1 MPVPRKL
8 ALLSLALVF
17 AFAPQTFALSKLEP
31 AGPPAPPAVTKPI
44 TPGGTLV
51 PEGGEVVREPL
62 TPVETVQ
69 LPLPIPEV
77 PGAAPNPD
85 ITGPVA
91 TDPSILTPALSDLLL
106 LPEPVRRSRELLLE
120 AAKTGEIE
128 KLRPLLGVG
137 AEATQ
142 LSVTDIEGDPIEYL
156 KGQAGDADGQEILAI
171 MLDLLEAKFVHTDIG
186 TTEELYVWPYFV
198 ERQLDK
204 LSPPER
210 VDLFRIVTAGDY
222 EDMKT
227 FGAYNFYRIGISPEG
242 RFVFFVSGD

>member
-1 MPVPRKL
+1 VQHARQIFVLSFCAAVLL
-8 ALLSLALVF
+8 ASHA
-17 AFAPQTFALSKLEP
+17 FALSKLEP
-31 AGPPAPPAVTKPI
+31 IGPPAPPIVTNPQA
-44 TPGGTLV
+44 PAGTLV

-62 TPVETVQ
+62 SPVETIP

-77 PGAAPNPD
+77 PGAALNPE

-91 TDPSILTPALSDLLL
+91 AEPDGTAPALSDIAA
-106 LPEPVRRSRELLLE
+106 LPEPVQRARELLLE
-120 AAKTGEIE
+120 AARTGDIE

-137 AEATQ
+137 ADATQ
-142 LSVTDIEGDPIEYL
+142 LSVTEIEGDPIDYL
-156 KGQAGDADGQEILAI
+156 KGQAGDAEGQEILAI
-171 MLDLLEAKFVHTDIG
+171 LLDLLEAKYVHTDLG

-204 LSPPER
+204 LTPPER

>member
-1 MPVPRKL
+1 MPVPRKIAIHSFCL
-8 ALLSLALVF
+8 FF
-17 AFAPQTFALSKLEP
+17 AFAIPAFALSKLEP
-31 AGPPAPPAVTKPI
+31 AGPPVPPVMTAPH

-62 TPVETVQ
+62 TPVETVP

-77 PGAAPNPD
+77 PSAASNPD

-91 TDPSILTPALSDLLL
+91 VDPAIVVPALTDLLL

-120 AAKTGEIE
+120 AASTGDIE
-128 KLRPLLGVG
+128 MLRPLLGVG
-137 AEATQ
+137 ADATQ
-142 LSVTDIEGDPIEYL
+142 LSVTDVEGDPIEYL

-204 LSPPER
+204 LTPPER

>member
-1 MPVPRKL
+1 MRLTIFLMLCVSGFYGGN
-8 ALLSLALVF
+8 A
-17 AFAPQTFALSKLEP
+17 FALSEIAP
-31 AGPPAPPAVTKPI
+31 IGPPAPTQLTDPQTPA
-44 TPGGTLV
+44 GTLV

-62 TPVETVQ
+62 SPVETIP

-77 PGAAPNPD
+77 PGAAPIPE

-91 TDPSILTPALSDLLL
+91 TEFAPALSDIAT
-106 LPEPVRRSRELLLE
+106 LPEPVKRMRELLLE
-120 AAKTGEIE
+120 AAHTGDIE
-128 KLRPLLGVG
+128 KLRPLIGVG
-137 AEATQ
+137 SEATQ
-142 LSVTDIEGDPIEYL
+142 LSVTDIEGDAIDYL

-171 MLDLLEAKFVHTDIG
+171 MLDLLEAKFVHSDVG

-204 LSPPER
+204 LTPPER

-242 RFVFFVSGD
+242 RFVFFVAGD

>member
-1 MPVPRKL
+1 VNIAGRISVFCL
-8 ALLSLALVF
+8 AASLLLAGNS
-17 AFAPQTFALSKLEP
+17 FALSKLEP
-31 AGPPAPPAVTKPI
+31 LGPPAPPVVTNPQA
-44 TPGGTLV
+44 PAGTLV

-62 TPVETVQ
+62 SPVETIP

-77 PGAAPNPD
+77 SGAAPNPE

-91 TDPSILTPALSDLLL
+91 AEPNGIAPALSDIST
-106 LPEPVRRSRELLLE
+106 LPEPVRRAREMLLE
-120 AAKTGEIE
+120 AAHSGDIE
-128 KLRPLLGVG
+128 KLRPLIGVG
-137 AEATQ
+137 ADATQ
-142 LSVTDIEGDPIEYL
+142 LSVTDIEGDAIDYL
-156 KGQAGDADGQEILAI
+156 KGQAGDPDGQEILAI
-171 MLDLLEAKFVHTDIG
+171 MLDLLEAKFVHTDVG

-204 LSPPER
+204 LTAPER

-242 RFVFFVSGD
+242 RFVFFVAGD

>member
-1 MPVPRKL
+1 MHVALVRNIIRL
-8 ALLSLALVF
+8 LFCTALLLSAPAL
-17 AFAPQTFALSKLEP
+17 ALSKLEP
-31 AGPPAPPAVTKPI
+31 IGPPAPPVIINPQAP
-44 TPGGTLV
+44 PGTLV

-62 TPVETVQ
+62 TPVEVIP

-77 PGAAPNPD
+77 PNGAPNPD

-91 TDPSILTPALSDLLL
+91 AEPTAPAFSDIGA
-106 LPEPVRRSRELLLE
+106 LPEPVQRVRELLLE
-120 AAKTGEIE
+120 AARTGDIE

-137 AEATQ
+137 TDATQ
-142 LSVTDIEGDPIEYL
+142 LSVTEIEGDPIDYL

-171 MLDLLEAKFVHTDIG
+171 MLDLLEAKYVHTDLG

-204 LSPPER
+204 LTPPER

>member
-1 MPVPRKL
+1 VPVPRKI
-8 ALLSLALVF
+8 AFLSLCFVA
-17 AFAPQTFALSKLEP
+17 AFASQAFALSKLEP
-31 AGPPAPPAVTKPI
+31 AGPPIPPVVTTPQ

-62 TPVETVQ
+62 TPVEAVP
-69 LPLPIPEV
+69 LPLPIPGV
-77 PGAAPNPD
+77 PGAAPNPE

-91 TDPSILTPALSDLLL
+91 ADPATLTPALSDLLV
-106 LPEPVRRSRELLLE
+106 LPEPVRRLRELLLE
-120 AAKTGEIE
+120 AAKTGDIE

-137 AEATQ
+137 SEGTE
-142 LSVTDIEGDPIEYL
+142 LSVTEIEGDPIEYL
-156 KGQAGDADGQEILAI
+156 KGQAGDAEGQEILAI

-186 TTEELYVWPYFV
+186 TPEELYVWPYFV

-204 LSPPER
+204 LTPPER

>member
-1 MPVPRKL
+1 VPLLRRLVILPLSVLFAL
-8 ALLSLALVF
+8 ATPAS
-17 AFAPQTFALSKLEP
+17 ALSKLEP
-31 AGPPAPPAVTKPI
+31 AGPPVPPVITTPL

-62 TPVETVQ
+62 TPVETVP
-69 LPLPIPEV
+69 LPLPIPQV
-77 PGAAPNPD
+77 PGAVANPD

-91 TDPSILTPALSDLLL
+91 ADPTTVAPALSDLLV

-120 AAKTGEIE
+120 AAKTGDIE
-128 KLRPLLGVG
+128 KLRPLLGIG
-137 AEATQ
+137 ADATQ

-156 KGQAGDADGQEILAI
+156 KGQAGDAEGQEILAI

-186 TTEELYVWPYFV
+186 TAEELYVWPYFV

-204 LSPPER
+204 LAPAER
-210 VDLFRIVTAGDY
+210 VDLFRIVTAGDF

>member
-1 MPVPRKL
+1 MGPPSPTPPIVTE
-8 ALLSLALVF
+8 
-17 AFAPQTFALSKLEP
+17 PQTP
-31 AGPPAPPAVTKPI
+31 A
-44 TPGGTLV
+44 GTLV

-62 TPVETVQ
+62 SPVEAIP

-77 PGAAPNPD
+77 PSAAPNPD
-85 ITGPVA
+85 ITGPVSTEP
-91 TDPSILTPALSDLLL
+91 TDISPALSDIAA
-106 LPEPVRRSRELLLE
+106 LPQPVQKMRELILE
-120 AAKTGEIE
+120 AAKSGDIE

-137 AEATQ
+137 TDATQ
-142 LSVTDIEGDPIEYL
+142 LAVTTLEGDPIDYL

-171 MLDLLEAKFVHTDIG
+171 MLDLLEAKFVHTDVG

-198 ERQLDK
+198 ERQLEK

-242 RFVFFVSGD
+242 NFVFFVSGD

>member
-1 MPVPRKL
+1 MPRKI
-8 ALLSLALVF
+8 ALLSLCFVATF
-17 AFAPQTFALSKLEP
+17 ASHAFALSKLEP
-31 AGPPAPPAVTKPI
+31 AGPPVPPVVT
-44 TPGGTLV
+44 TPQSPDGTLV

-62 TPVETVQ
+62 TPVETV
-69 LPLPIPEV
+69 PLPVPIPGV
-77 PGAAPNPD
+77 PSSAPNPD
-85 ITGPVA
+85 ITGPAAADPATVA
-91 TDPSILTPALSDLLL
+91 PALSDLLV
-106 LPEPVRRSRELLLE
+106 LPEPVRRMRDLLLE
-120 AAKTGEIE
+120 AAKTGDIE
-128 KLRPLLGVG
+128 ELRPLLGT
-137 AEATQ
+137 ASEATQ

-186 TTEELYVWPYFV
+186 TTEELFVWPYFV

-204 LSPPER
+204 LTSPER

-227 FGAYNFYRIGISPEG
+227 FGAYNFYRVGISPEG

>member
-1 MPVPRKL
+1 VPLPRKL
-8 ALLSLALVF
+8 AVLSFGLVI
-17 AFAPQTFALSKLEP
+17 AFATHAFALSKLEP
-31 AGPPAPPAVTKPI
+31 AGPPPPIVASPPLL
-44 TPGGTLV
+44 PGGTLV

-62 TPVETVQ
+62 TPVETVP
-69 LPLPIPEV
+69 LPLPIPDV
-77 PGAAPNPD
+77 PGAAANPD

-91 TDPSILTPALSDLLL
+91 ADPTSVTPALSDLLV

-120 AAKTGEIE
+120 AAKTGDIE

-137 AEATQ
+137 ADATQ

-156 KGQAGDADGQEILAI
+156 KGQAGDAEGQEILAI

-204 LSPPER
+204 LAPAER

>member
-1 MPVPRKL
+1 MPTPRKL
-8 ALLSLALVF
+8 PFLVLFFAL
-17 AFAPQTFALSKLEP
+17 AFSGQTFALSKLEP
-31 AGPPAPPAVTKPI
+31 MGPPAPPVMTGPKLPN
-44 TPGGTLV
+44 GDLV
-51 PEGGEVVREPL
+51 PEGGDVVREPL
-62 TPVETVQ
+62 NPVETVP

-85 ITGPVA
+85 ITGPVS
-91 TDPSILTPALSDLLL
+91 TEVLPALDDLLI
-106 LPEPVRRSRELLLE
+106 LPEPVRRMRELILE

-128 KLRPLLGVG
+128 KLRPLLGAG
-137 AEATQ
+137 SEATQ
-142 LSVTDIEGDPIEYL
+142 ISVTDIEGDPIEYL
-156 KGQAGDADGQEILAI
+156 SAQAGDADGQEILAI
-171 MLDLLEAKFVHTDIG
+171 MLDLLEAKFVHSDIG

-204 LSPPER
+204 LTPPER
-210 VDLFRIVTAGDY
+210 VDLFRIVTAGDF

>member
-1 MPVPRKL
+1 VSLPRRL
-8 ALLSLALVF
+8 LPFFLCFGIALTGQA
-17 AFAPQTFALSKLEP
+17 FALSKLEP
-31 AGPPAPPAVTKPI
+31 MGPPAPPVVVQPK
-44 TPGGTLV
+44 TPNGDLV

-62 TPVETVQ
+62 TPVETVP

-85 ITGPVA
+85 ITGPVS
-91 TDPSILTPALSDLLL
+91 TEIVPALSDLLL

-120 AAKTGEIE
+120 AAKTGDIE

-137 AEATQ
+137 ADATQ

-156 KGQAGDADGQEILAI
+156 KGQAGDAEGLEILAI
-171 MLDLLEAKFVHTDIG
+171 MLDLLEAKFVHSDIG

-204 LSPPER
+204 LTPPER

>member
-1 MPVPRKL
+1 MRVPRTF
-8 ALLSLALVF
+8 ALLIFSLIVALT
-17 AFAPQTFALSKLEP
+17 QQSFALSKIEH
-31 AGPPAPPAVTKPI
+31 AGPPVPPVI
-44 TPGGTLV
+44 TLPQTPDGTLV
-51 PEGGEVVREPL
+51 PEGGEVLREPL
-62 TPVETVQ
+62 TPVETIP
-69 LPLPIPEV
+69 LPLPIPAV
-77 PGAAPNPD
+77 PGAAPIGD

-91 TDPSILTPALSDLLL
+91 VDPLTITPALSDLLL
-106 LPEPVRRSRELLLE
+106 LPEAVRRSRELLVE
-120 AAKTGEIE
+120 AAKTGDIE

-137 AEATQ
+137 SEATQ

-171 MLDLLEAKFVHTDIG
+171 MLDLLETKFVHTEIG
-186 TTEELYVWPYFV
+186 TTEELFVWPYFV

-204 LSPPER
+204 LTPPER